1 MGNQVN
7 GLGLVGKALIEQFT
21 LLEVKSMGE
30 NSQDVERFHFTK
42 LHMFKIKEQ
51 NHKHS
56 ADCGERLFQA
66 GQELTD
72 EGLKGPSPLGIITN
86 I

>member
-1 MGNQVN
+1 MHF
-7 GLGLVGKALIEQFT
+7 LLVDDV
-21 LLEVKSMGE
+21 LLLSMKSVIAVVVPR
-30 NSQDVERFHFTK
+30 NF
-42 LHMFKIKEQ
+42 L
-51 NHKHS
+51 HKHS